1 MFFGTGSA
9 RALRVVPL
17 VLAVAVASLFPRSSG
32 ANPVELNR
40 QLVSGFLEKHCIACH
55 GPRKQKGKLRLDELS
70 IELSNDSIAAH
81 WQDVLDT
88 LNAGDMPPED
98 EPQPSKKELTGF
110 LAELTGKLEDARR
123 HLSDQGREVAMRRLN
138 RREYVNSI
146 ESLFGFRV
154 RTDTL
159 PEDDPADPFD
169 TIGSQQFFS
178 SYHFEKYLEMGRV
191 IVTDALALGNKGRQ
205 PLKIQVEQPEVRA
218 NREIRDRY
226 RQRMERWR
234 EVVAALEAGKTFK
247 DDGFP
252 LNFDAKDRPFDG
264 RGLHFYLNFHAERSA
279 GPAAYLKRELIDKG
293 LYLTRRA
300 GGRWSASIV
309 KHGYDPRGAYKV
321 RLLAGINEEP
331 PESRTFVSVN
341 DKGRVL
347 APLRIYGTAHENE
360 MIELDYQPL
369 HGSSHFGFQIMER
382 RNEMID
388 GKAYVRKVDPY
399 GDWSSIF
406 VDRMEVEGP
415 FYGEPTLFEK
425 LAFPSGPSPKRNQP
439 VERTDEQ
446 AKALIDSFARE
457 AFRRREMDP
466 AFLRK
471 LNDLYVQGRKSGVE
485 AEEALVD
492 PLAVV
497 LASPGFLYLSEAEG
511 ADTKRRPL
519 TLRELAVRLSY
530 FLWSAPPDEALHQ
543 VVKKGTLNNPDELTR
558 QVDRMLTD
566 PRAEA
571 FYHSFMSQWFELHRF
586 DDIAVNPDEYL
597 MFDEQVRYSAR
608 EEPIRLFEHLVKENL
623 SLGNLIDSDFAML
636 DPLLAHF
643 YGIQGVDGQ
652 GFRKVNLPPESPR
665 GGLIGTTAFMIM
677 GSTGDRTSPI
687 IRGTLV
693 LDKFLNDPSADPP
706 PNVPELTD
714 ASKEPLPVREM
725 IELHQS
731 KAQCASCHAKI
742 DPIGYGLESFDAVG
756 LWRDDAKVGK
766 RMEKIEQG
774 GTLPG
779 GKTYDD
785 FEQFKSLLK
794 ENKNKLARS
803 LVEGTASYG
812 MGRTVEFSDGED
824 LDALTQQLMTEGMR
838 ARSLIHNLVQSKL
851 FQTK

>member
-1 MFFGTGSA
+1 MPIPLKKFLGLL
-9 RALRVVPL
+9 ALVPL
-17 VLAVAVASLFPRSSG
+17 AADTGQVVSLSEEMVKPFIKKSC
-32 ANPVELNR
+32 V
-40 QLVSGFLEKHCIACH
+40 KCH
-55 GPRKQKGKLRLDELS
+55 GPEKQKGKLRLDQMSLVM
-70 IELSNDSIAAH
+70 SNDSIAQR
-81 WQDVLDT
+81 WQDILDT

-98 EPQPSKKELTGF
+98 EKQPSKDELTGF
-110 LAELTGKLEDARR
+110 LAELTGKLKDARR
-123 HLSDQGREVAMRRLN
+123 QLSDQGREVAMRRLN
-138 RREYVNSI
+138 RREYVKSI
-146 ESLFGFRV
+146 ESLFGFQV
-154 RTDTL
+154 GTGSL

-191 IVTDALALGNKGRQ
+191 IVADAFALGNKGRQ
-205 PLKIQVEQPEVRA
+205 EVKIQVEQPEERT
-218 NREIRDRY
+218 NKQIRDRY

-247 DDGFP
+247 DPDFP
-252 LNFDAKDRPFDG
+252 LNIDAKDRRFDG

-300 GGRWSASIV
+300 GGRWTAGIV

-347 APLRIYGTAHENE
+347 APLKIYGTAHENE

-369 HGSSHFGFQIMER
+369 HGSSHFGFQVEER

-388 GKAYVRKVDPY
+388 GKAYIRKVDPY

-415 FYGEPTLFEK
+415 FYGELTLFEK
-425 LAFPSGPSPKRNQP
+425 LAFPDGPSKKRNHP
-439 VERTDEQ
+439 VERTDVE
-446 AKALIDSFARE
+446 AKALIDSFAHE
-457 AFRRREMDP
+457 AFRRRETDP
-466 AFLRK
+466 AFLQK
-471 LNDLYVQGRKSGVE
+471 LHDLYALGRKSGLE
-485 AEEALVD
+485 AEQALVD

-497 LASPGFLYLSEAEG
+497 LASPGFLYLSEAEE
-511 ADTKRRPL
+511 ADAKRKPL

-530 FLWSAPPDEALHQ
+530 FLWSAPPDEALYQ
-543 VVKKGTLNNPDELTR
+543 AAEKGTLKNSAELTR
-558 QVDRMLTD
+558 QVDRMLAD
-566 PRAEA
+566 PKAEA

-586 DDIAVNPDEYL
+586 DDIAVNPKDYL
-597 MFDEQVRYSAR
+597 MFDEQVGYSAR
-608 EEPIRLFEHLVKENL
+608 EEPIRFFEHLMKENL

-643 YGIQGVDGQ
+643 YEIEGVEGQ

-693 LDKFLNDPSADPP
+693 LDKFLHDPSADPP

-714 ASKEPLPVREM
+714 ASKEPLSIREM

-742 DPIGYGLESFDAVG
+742 DPIGYGLETFDAVG
-756 LWRDDAKVGK
+756 LWREEAKVGK

-785 FEQFKSLLK
+785 FEQFKSLLM
-794 ENKNKLARS
+794 ENKEKLARS

-812 MGRTVEFSDGED
+812 LGRTVEFSDGDD
-824 LDALTQQLMTEGMR
+824 LDALTKQLMGNGML
-838 ARSLIHNLVQSKL
+838 ARSLIHNLVQNSL
-851 FQTK
+851 FQSK

>member
-1 MFFGTGSA
+1 MIK
-9 RALRVVPL
+9 PL
-17 VLAVAVASLFPRSSG
+17 CSSLFLCVLLSSS
-32 ANPVELNR
+32 LNAG
-40 QLVSGFLEKHCIACH
+40 QGVSLSGKTVNLFLRENCVKCH
-55 GPRKQKGKLRLDELS
+55 GPQKQKGKMRLDTLS
-70 IELSNDSIAAH
+70 LEIASNTIAQR

-98 EPQPSKKELTGF
+98 EKQPTKKELTGF
-110 LAELTGKLEDARR
+110 LAELTGKLKAACRQ
-123 HLSDQGREVAMRRLN
+123 LSDQGREVAMRRLN

-146 ESLFGFRV
+146 DSLFGFKV
-154 RTDTL
+154 GTDSL

-191 IVTDALALGNKGRQ
+191 IVTDAFALGNHGRQ
-205 PLKIQVEQPEVRA
+205 PVKTQVEEPEVRT
-218 NREIRDRY
+218 NKNIRDRY

-234 EVVAALEAGKTFK
+234 EVVAALEAGKTFN
-247 DDGFP
+247 DEDFP
-252 LNFDAKDRPFDG
+252 LNFDARDRRFDG

-279 GPAAYLKRELIDKG
+279 GPAAYLKKELIDKG
-293 LYLTRRA
+293 LYLTRRS
-300 GGRWSASIV
+300 GGRWTAGIV
-309 KHGYDPRGAYKV
+309 KHSYDPRGTYKL
-321 RLLAGINEEP
+321 RLFAGINANP

-347 APLRIYGTAHENE
+347 APLKIYGTAHQNE

-369 HGSSHFGFQIMER
+369 HGSTHFGFQVEER

-415 FYGEPTLFEK
+415 FYGEPTFFEQ
-425 LAFPSGPSPKRNQP
+425 LAFPKGPSKKRNQP
-439 VERTDEQ
+439 VERTDEA
-446 AKALIDSFARE
+446 AKALIDAFARE
-457 AFRRREMDP
+457 AFRRREIDP
-466 AFLRK
+466 EFIEKLRA
-471 LNDLYVQGRKSGVE
+471 LYEQGRKSGMEVE
-485 AEEALVD
+485 QALVD
-492 PLAVV
+492 PLTVV
-497 LASPGFLYLSEAEG
+497 LASPGFLYLSESEAAG
-511 ADTKRRPL
+511 SKRRPL
-519 TLRELAVRLSY
+519 TLRERAVRLSY
-530 FLWSAPPDEALHQ
+530 FLWSAPPDEALYQ
-543 VVKKGTLNNPDELTR
+543 AVENGTLKNSAELTR
-558 QVDRMLTD
+558 QVDRMLAD
-566 PRAEA
+566 PKAEA

-586 DDIAVNPDEYL
+586 DDIAVNPKDYL

-608 EEPIRLFEHLVKENL
+608 EEPIRFFEYLVKENL

-643 YGIQGVDGQ
+643 YGIEGVGGQ
-652 GFRKVNLPPESPR
+652 GFRKVSLPPGSSR
-665 GGLIGTTAFMIM
+665 GGLIGITAFMIM

-693 LDKFLNDPSADPP
+693 LDKFLHDPSADPP

-714 ASKEPLPVREM
+714 ASKEPLPVREL

-742 DPIGYGLESFDAVG
+742 DPIGYGLETFDAVG
-756 LWRDDAKVGK
+756 LWREEAKVGK

-779 GKTYDD
+779 GKAYDD
-785 FEQFKSLLK
+785 FEQFKSLLM
-794 ENKNKLARS
+794 ENKEKLARS
-803 LVEGTASYG
+803 LVEGAASYG
-812 MGRTVEFSDGED
+812 LGRTVEFSDGDD
-824 LDALTQQLMTEGMR
+824 LDALADQLIKDGLR
-838 ARSLIHNLVQSKL
+838 AKSLIHNLVQSSL